1 MCQEFFKFLCLQG
14 AYMHN
19 VSDIVL
25 KYLIT
30 YKILQVFPLPQSR
43 LTHFLFTL
51 TINSFLITVAKRE
64 ELDL

>member
-1 MCQEFFKFLCLQG
+1 
-14 AYMHN
+14 MHN